1 MVSFF
6 FVQCVF
12 NYSSIR
18 TSGSSSSSSSKV
30 CTTTTT
36 MYFKQGVHSGKEC
49 AKRDIVFCLG
59 LGI

>member
-1 MVSFF
+1 MVSFCSF
-6 FVQCVF
+6 SFILF
-12 NYSSIR
+12 YYSSA
-18 TSGSSSSSSSKV
+18 KV

-59 LGI
+59 LCI